1 MPNALEQV
9 VRQAQNS
16 YYGKYRGFVFDNDD
30 PDKLGRLQ
38 VRVPSVFGQQETY
51 WALPCS
57 PFGGLAEQGIF
68 MIPEIG
74 AQVWVEFEEG
84 NMDSPIW
91 VGVFW
96 QSTQAIPTEA
106 QKSPPTTRIIKTP
119 SGHVLQFDDE
129 SGKEKLRLAHSTG
142 AELNIDENGT
152 VKLTD
157 ANGAVLTLDADA
169 NSITLEDT
177 NGNSL
182 VMDSSGT
189 QVKDG
194 NGNEITMAAGQVT
207 VKGQM
212 ITIEGSQVALGGS
225 GGEPLIKGM
234 SFLSLFATHMHTC
247 TAPGSPTSPPIPQGE
262 MSTLTTKTT
271 AN

>member
-9 VRQAQNS
+9 VRQSQQR
-16 YYGKYRGFVFDNDD
+16 YYGKYRGFVTDNQD
-30 PDKLGRLQ
+30 PDKLGR
-38 VRVPSVFGQQETY
+38 VKVTVPSVFSGEETF

-57 PFGGLAEQGIF
+57 PFGGLAEQGVF
-68 MIPEIG
+68 MVPEVG

-84 NMDSPIW
+84 NKHQPIW

-96 QSTQAIPTEA
+96 QPTEAIPAEA

-129 SGKEKLRLAHSTG
+129 SGKEKLRLAHPKG
-142 AELNIDENGT
+142 AELNVDENGT
-152 VKLTD
+152 VILTD
-157 ANGAVLTLDADA
+157 AKGATLTLDAQA
-169 NSITLEDT
+169 NSVTLEDA

-189 QVKDG
+189 LVKDG
-194 NGNEITMAAGQVT
+194 NGNQITMAAGQLT
-207 VKGQM
+207 VKGTM
-212 ITIEGSQVALGGS
+212 ITIEGSQVALGGA
-225 GGEPLIKGM
+225 GGEPLIKGT
-234 SFLSLFATHMHTC
+234 SFLTLFATHMHTC
-247 TAPGSPTSPPIPQGE
+247 AVGPTSPPIPQGE

-271 AN
+271 AS